1 MEAYDII
8 LILMYASYCVCASHC
23 AHFCEIATFDED
35 IDLALSVVVFFRGRA
50 KMFSKL
56 WIGGGGYEI
65 SNSYPH
71 PNGDTGVLKKVSLS

>member
-35 IDLALSVVVFFRGRA
+35 IDLDLSVVVF
-50 KMFSKL
+50 L
-56 WIGGGGYEI
+56 GGGRKCFRSSELG
-65 SNSYPH
+65 
-71 PNGDTGVLKKVSLS
+71 GAMKF